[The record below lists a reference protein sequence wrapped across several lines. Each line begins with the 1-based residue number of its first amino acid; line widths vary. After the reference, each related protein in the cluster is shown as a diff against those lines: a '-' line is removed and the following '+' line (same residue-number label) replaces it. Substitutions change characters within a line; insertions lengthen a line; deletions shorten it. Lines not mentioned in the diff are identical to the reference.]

1 MAVSEIENFA
11 RKFILLCQD
20 GVTAKLQ
27 AKSFAGKVTVS
38 LSAEFGTEKKS
49 PPQKTRHHGPSR
61 ERRRL
66 RRAKARAEH
75 AAAQADVLPEN
86 GDTAAEADVFHPSH
100 AEEAVQTA
108 VVPPLED
115 VAVQT
120 ADDDAAVETA
130 YPAVQAALLPNYADV
145 QHYPLPSR
153 DAPAGQAEWQGFL
166 NRQVL
171 QDALCPDAEYCG
183 LGRGEQERLDER
195 QQDLENIR
203 KMIEKSCKF

>member
-49 PPQKTRHHGPSR
+49 PPQKSRHHGPSR
-61 ERRRL
+61 ERHRL

-75 AAAQADVLPEN
+75 AAAEADVRPEN
-86 GDTAAEADVFHPSH
+86 GDAAAEADVFHPTH
-100 AEEAVQTA
+100 ADVAVQAA
-108 VVPPLED
+108 VLPPSND

-120 ADDDAAVETA
+120 ADDDAAVQTA
-130 YPAVQAALLPNYADV
+130 DAAVQAVLLPKHADV
-145 QHYPLPSR
+145 RHYALPSR
-153 DAPAGQAEWQGFL
+153 DAPAGQAERQGFS
-166 NRQVL
+166 NHQVL

-183 LGRGEQERLDER
+183 LGRSEQERLDER